1 MKAVPIP
8 VRLRPHS
15 MKVFVGVGLAGRR
28 TCFLLACV
36 LMTPAAARAEWQAVE
51 KIKTYA
57 ITGQSGPELYAS
69 IGERGPQVG
78 GLGRAIA
85 HTSFKLTWRR
95 KYEERDGA
103 CVLASGLPKL
113 TITYTLPELAGKLPA
128 GIETH
133 WQTFIAGVKKHEL
146 VHGDFIK
153 EMVSA
158 IEAATVGLTVADDPQ
173 CRKIKSEMTKRLGE
187 ISRAQRQKSRD
198 FDKAELSDGG
208 NVHQLILNLVNG
220 G

>member
-1 MKAVPIP
+1 
-8 VRLRPHS
+8 

-28 TCFLLACV
+28 TCFLLACLLLV
-36 LMTPAAARAEWQAVE
+36 PAAARGEWRAIE
-51 KIKTYA
+51 KTETYA

-103 CVLASGLPKL
+103 CVLASALPKL
-113 TITYTLPELAGKLPA
+113 TITYTLPKLTGKLPA
-128 GIETH
+128 NIEAH
-133 WQTFIAGVKKHEL
+133 WQTFIAGVRKHEL

-187 ISRAQRQKSRD
+187 ISRTQRQKSRD
-198 FDKAELSDGG
+198 FDRAELSDGG

>member
-1 MKAVPIP
+1 MGA
-8 VRLRPHS
+8 S
-15 MKVFVGVGLAGRR
+15 GRI
-28 TCFLLACV
+28 CLLLA
-36 LMTPAAARAEWQAVE
+36 LLLHAPAAARAEWQAVE
-51 KIKTYA
+51 RVKTYTV
-57 ITGQSGPELYAS
+57 TGRTGPELYAS

-85 HTSFKLTWRR
+85 HTSFELTWRR

-103 CVLASGLPKL
+103 CVLASALPKL
-113 TITYTLPELAGKLPA
+113 IITYTLPKPAGPLPA
-128 GIETH
+128 DTETH
-133 WQTFIAGVKKHEL
+133 WQAFITGVKKHEL

-153 EMVSA
+153 EMVSG
-158 IEAATVGLTVADDPQ
+158 IEAATVGLTVTGDPE

-187 ISRAQRQKSRD
+187 LSRRQRQKSRE

-208 NVHQLILNLVNG
+208 NIHQLILNLVNG

>member
-103 CVLASGLPKL
+103 CVLASALPKL

-153 EMVSA
+153 
-158 IEAATVGLTVADDPQ
+158 
-173 CRKIKSEMTKRLGE
+173 
-187 ISRAQRQKSRD
+187 
-198 FDKAELSDGG
+198 
-208 NVHQLILNLVNG
+208 
-220 G
+220 